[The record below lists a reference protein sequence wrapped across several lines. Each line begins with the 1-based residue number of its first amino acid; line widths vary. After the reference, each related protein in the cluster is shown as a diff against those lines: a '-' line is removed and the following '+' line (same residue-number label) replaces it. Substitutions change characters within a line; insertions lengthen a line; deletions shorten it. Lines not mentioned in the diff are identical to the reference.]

1 MKLKIVWA
9 TIPLIAII
17 AVIFVVYGQ
26 SENSMIETK
35 TTIESFNDP
44 LKEIDLPQYSSIFRV
59 FLYQKDAVIIND
71 MPTAKTQQFELKPEM
86 EDLYNDIALWD
97 EPQNT
102 IVIIPIFTIS
112 AYAQSGFYAY
122 YDGVCDESCL
132 TTNIFY
138 DDQISYAGS
147 QNAIK
152 VLKLLGYQTISDI
165 EISKSP
171 EIILEYD
178 KVILLHNEYV
188 TQEVFDVITKHPKVL
203 YLYPNA
209 LYAEIST
216 DYDKGTITLIRGHNY
231 PEFEIKN
238 GFNWEYE
245 NTHPYEFDNDCL
257 EWEFYE
263 INNGLMLNCYP
274 ELIIHSDKKL
284 LQFIKDF

>member
-1 MKLKIVWA
+1 MVV
-9 TIPLIAII
+9 IPLIAII
-17 AVIFVVYGQ
+17 TAVFIVYEQ
-26 SENSMIETK
+26 SENPMIETR
-35 TTIESFNDP
+35 TVVETFDDP
-44 LKEIDLPQYSSIFRV
+44 YKEIDLPQYSSIFRV
-59 FLYQKDAVIIND
+59 FLYQKDAFINNGV
-71 MPTAKTQQFELKPEM
+71 PSAKTQQFELKSDM
-86 EDLYNDIALWD
+86 EDLYNDIALWN

-122 YDGVCDESCL
+122 YDGMCDESCL

-138 DDQISYAGS
+138 DEQISYAGS

-152 VLKLLGYQTISDI
+152 VLKLLGYETISDI
-165 EISKSP
+165 ELSKSP

-188 TQEVFDVITKHPKVL
+188 TQEMFDIITKHPKVL

-209 LYAEIST
+209 LYAEISI
-216 DYDKGTITLIRGHNY
+216 DYDKGTISLIRGHHY
-231 PEFEIKN
+231 PEPEITN
-238 GFNWEYE
+238 GFDWKYE

-257 EWEFYE
+257 DWEFYE

-274 ELIIHSDKKL
+274 ELRIHSDKKL